1 MYFMKIIRGLKDIK
15 KTPLKDP
22 VVTLGNF
29 DGVHLG
35 HQAIFKQVVA
45 WSLSTGGNSVV
56 FTFEPHPLK
65 VLAPQRSPKLLSTFR
80 EKMEQIEAS
89 GMDAVICANFT
100 PEFASQNPEDF
111 VKDVLVDTL
120 GVKALFVGHDY
131 AFGKNRKGD
140 IPFLRDAGARFGFEL
155 HVIGPVKVEGITVS
169 STKIRQLIVDGEV
182 CLASKLLGRPY
193 SIEGTVIAGHSRGR
207 TLGFPTANITTPNEL
222 PPKEGVYAVSV
233 LIEGR
238 EYKGAANIGKNPTFS
253 DTTSS
258 YEVHLFDFEGDL
270 YGKFLKMKF
279 IKRVRDEV
287 RFKDAAEL
295 AEQIRKDVER
305 VKAILY

>member
-1 MYFMKIIRGLKDIK
+1 
-15 KTPLKDP
+15 
-22 VVTLGNF
+22 
-29 DGVHLG
+29 
-35 HQAIFKQVVA
+35 VA
-45 WSLSTGGNSVV
+45 T
-56 FTFEPHPLK
+56 T
-65 VLAPQRSPKLLSTFR
+65 R
-80 EKMEQIEAS
+80 
-89 GMDAVICANFT
+89 
-100 PEFASQNPEDF
+100 
-111 VKDVLVDTL
+111 
-120 GVKALFVGHDY
+120 
-131 AFGKNRKGD
+131 FGKTARA
-140 IPFLRDAGARFGFEL
+140 ISFPQDAGARFGFEL

-193 SIEGTVIAGHSRGR
+193 SIEGTVIQGHSRGR

-222 PPKEGVYAVSV
+222 PPKEGVYAVTV
-233 LIEGR
+233 QIEGR

-253 DTTSS
+253 DATSS

-295 AEQIRKDVER
+295 AEQIKKDVER